1 MNILTQPEYFMEHP
15 IGFESSKISEPE
27 SDSEDFVPVC
37 KPRARNCGAST
48 GRVNPDVNYL
58 IAIAVLTRN
67 YRPVFYS
74 AKTQLH

>member
-37 KPRARNCGAST
+37 KPRARPYT
-48 GRVNPDVNYL
+48 GIPQHQSYEFVV
-58 IAIAVLTRN
+58 
-67 YRPVFYS
+67 
-74 AKTQLH
+74 